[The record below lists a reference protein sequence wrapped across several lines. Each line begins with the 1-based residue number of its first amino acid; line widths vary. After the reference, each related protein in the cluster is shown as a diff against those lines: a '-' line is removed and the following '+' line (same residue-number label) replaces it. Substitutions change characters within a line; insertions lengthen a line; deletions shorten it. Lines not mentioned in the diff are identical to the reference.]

1 MGFIQ
6 TILIIIL
13 VFYVIK
19 SIFRLLIPVLIKRYA
34 DKLHD
39 SFQEAFYKNHE
50 AKDSS
55 YGDGKVV
62 IEKTKLST
70 NKESDNL
77 GDYVDFE
84 EVNE

>member
-39 SFQEAFYKNHE
+39 SFQQQFKQQQQYNPKQEE
-50 AKDSS
+50 
-55 YGDGKVV
+55 GKVS
-62 IEKTKLST
+62 IEKTKTNPST
-70 NKESDNL
+70 NSNNVGE
-77 GDYVDFE
+77 YVGFE
-84 EVNE
+84 EVEE